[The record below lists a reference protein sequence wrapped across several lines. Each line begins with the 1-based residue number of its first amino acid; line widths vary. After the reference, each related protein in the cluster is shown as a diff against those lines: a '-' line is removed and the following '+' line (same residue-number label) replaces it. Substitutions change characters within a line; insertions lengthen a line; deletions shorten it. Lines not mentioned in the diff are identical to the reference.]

1 METKY
6 KFNNAADAEIIHVI
20 LSQDKFP
27 IFFKQK
33 VDELIE
39 EFNLTE
45 EEARKQ
51 VEGMEFTLELCYQQ
65 GSGLFAIETEAIE
78 QSGNNLFNPYT
89 GEHIEECDEAYGIG

>member
-20 LSQDKFP
+20 LSQEKFP

-33 VDELIE
+33 VDEVIE

-89 GEHIEECDEAYGIG
+89 GEHIEECDLAYGIG